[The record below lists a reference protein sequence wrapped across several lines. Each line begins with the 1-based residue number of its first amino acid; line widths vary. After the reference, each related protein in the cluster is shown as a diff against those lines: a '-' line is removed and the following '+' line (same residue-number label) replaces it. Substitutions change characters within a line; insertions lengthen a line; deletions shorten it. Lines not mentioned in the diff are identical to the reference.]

1 MTARG
6 TKAKKTPPDDTALRR
21 AVLEAALGH
30 AAFDGFNDGLLAK
43 AAAEAGVDDVSC
55 ARLFPNGVADLV
67 TLYSETIDQSMEER
81 LAASHVTEARIR
93 DRIRQA
99 IQTRLSLLR
108 PHKEAARRAAAFLS
122 LPPNA
127 PMAAKLLWQSADRM
141 WRGIGDTSTDFNFYT
156 KRTILI
162 GVYSATLVRWFNDQ
176 SEDEADTNAFLDRR
190 IEDVMRFEKFKAR
203 LKEEASRLPSLGE
216 ILGGFNRSNPRS

>member
-6 TKAKKTPPDDTALRR
+6 TGAKKPPPDDTALRR

-43 AAAEAGVDDVSC
+43 AGAEVGVVDADL
-55 ARLFPNGVADLV
+55 ARLFPSGVAGLLV
-67 TLYSETIDQSMEER
+67 
-81 LAASHVTEARIR
+81 ASRVAEARIR

-99 IQTRLSLLR
+99 VLTRLSLLR

-127 PMAAKLLWQSADRM
+127 PLAAKLLWQSADRM
-141 WRGIGDTSTDFNFYT
+141 WRGIGDTATDFNFYT

-176 SEDEADTNAFLDRR
+176 SEDEADTHAFLDRR

>member
-1 MTARG
+1 
-6 TKAKKTPPDDTALRR
+6 
-21 AVLEAALGH
+21 
-30 AAFDGFNDGLLAK
+30 
-43 AAAEAGVDDVSC
+43 VSC

-127 PMAAKLLWQSADRM
+127 PLAAKLLWQSADRM
-141 WRGIGDTSTDFNFYT
+141 WRGIGDTATDFNFYT

>member
-67 TLYSETIDQSMEER
+67 TLYSETIDQAMEER

>member
-67 TLYSETIDQSMEER
+67 TLYSETIDQAMEER

-127 PMAAKLLWQSADRM
+127 PLAAKLLWQSADRM

>member
-6 TKAKKTPPDDTALRR
+6 TGAKKPPPDDTALRR

-43 AAAEAGVDDVSC
+43 AGAEAGVMDADL
-55 ARLFPNGVADLV
+55 ARLFPNGVAGLV
-67 TLYSETIDQSMEER
+67 TLYSETVDQAMEER
-81 LAASHVTEARIR
+81 LVASYVAEARIR

-99 IQTRLSLLR
+99 VLTRLSLLR

-127 PMAAKLLWQSADRM
+127 PLAAKLLWQSADRM
-141 WRGIGDTSTDFNFYT
+141 WRGIGDTATDFNFYT

-176 SEDEADTNAFLDRR
+176 SEDEADTHAFLDRR

>member
-127 PMAAKLLWQSADRM
+127 PLAAKLLWQSADRM

-176 SEDEADTNAFLDRR
+176 SEGEADTNAFLDRR

>member
-127 PMAAKLLWQSADRM
+127 PLAAKLLWQSADRM

>member
-67 TLYSETIDQSMEER
+67 TLYSETIDQAMEER

-127 PMAAKLLWQSADRM
+127 PLAAKLLWQSADRM

-176 SEDEADTNAFLDRR
+176 SEDEADTHAFLDRR

>member
-108 PHKEAARRAAAFLS
+108 PHKEAARRAAACLS

-127 PMAAKLLWQSADRM
+127 PLAAKLLWQSADRM

-176 SEDEADTNAFLDRR
+176 SEDEADTHAFLDRR